1 MQYFKLLYRPN
12 VILTEH
18 STMLYIQLRHC

>member
-1 MQYFKLLYRPN
+1 
-12 VILTEH
+12 LTEH